1 MPIIRMPDG
10 RKVRFPDNMPSDEI
24 KSFIAQKYPET
35 QTTQIKPLTDEQ
47 KAKST
52 ADYSGVGLA
61 GLKGFG
67 QGVASGL
74 GRVASG
80 ATFGATDWIDRKTG
94 GNLAKLDQDLRE
106 SAKAE
111 GLGGA
116 LTVANLASE
125 IGGNAIG
132 AGGKVATK
140 IAEKGIKG
148 AKALGLNNTIQGAAY
163 GTTSSDNLND
173 LAGNVIGN
181 AVLSNA
187 LGFGIAGLGKG
198 GQWLYNIAKPY
209 ANASKGAIGQA
220 VENIGLGKLKD
231 FANKAQQSGRSVLEV
246 GDDDLIALA
255 QEARQQSPKAYKN
268 FDKATEAFND
278 TQNARNTSVVND
290 AFGSRGKYDNI
301 DEVTKLAREQAQP
314 FYDNLQNV
322 GDLSKINPA
331 IEQNIAL
338 NPFLRREVSGVLA
351 DPLYQAEYGVNKMP
365 LTDWR
370 VLDQVNRS
378 INDKISAAV
387 RAGEADKVRLL
398 EKQKY
403 QLLNMVDDVVP
414 EYKVARGIYEAEHNA
429 LKAQKIGEDT
439 LFDSNTSADKLSRT
453 MKDMSDYEKRS
464 LQIGAREKL
473 MNVIEGRENQTLGLK
488 KLNNEQT
495 QSKLK
500 LILGNKADDFI
511 NYAKDEVKAM
521 RNVNKLTKGSQTS
534 EKQNIRDKLGLLS
547 RISKNP
553 WGAIGEI
560 GDTLNSRINNAQGD
574 VLSQFLTERG
584 GNTLRNALDNYQN
597 QLTRA
602 EALRRLLPGI
612 SSTTASNI
620 LKIN

>member
-10 RKVRFPDNMPSDEI
+10 KKVRFPDDMPRDEI

-35 QTTQIKPLTDEQ
+35 QTNQIKPLTDEQ

-52 ADYSGVGLA
+52 AYYSGVGLA

-74 GRVASG
+74 GRMASG

-94 GNLAKLDQDLRE
+94 GNLAALDQEIRDAAE
-106 SAKAE
+106 AE

-116 LTVANLASE
+116 LTVANVASE
-125 IGGNAIG
+125 IGGNTLG

-148 AKALGLNNTIQGAAY
+148 AKALGLNNTIQGTAY
-163 GTTSSDNLND
+163 GATSSDKLEE
-173 LAGNVIGN
+173 LPANVIGD
-181 AVLSNA
+181 ALMSNI
-187 LGFGIAGLGKG
+187 LGFGLAGTLKG
-198 GQWLYNIAKPY
+198 GQWAYDIARPY
-209 ANASKGAIGQA
+209 ANASKNAIGQA
-220 VENIGLGKLKD
+220 IDNVGLGKLKD
-231 FANKAQQSGRSVLEV
+231 FANKAQQTGRSALEV

-268 FDKATEAFND
+268 FDKATEAFNE
-278 TQNARNTSVVND
+278 TQNARNSSVVND
-290 AFGSRGKYDNI
+290 AFGNKGKYDNI
-301 DEVTKLAREQAQP
+301 DDVTRIAREQAQP
-314 FYDNLQNV
+314 FYDNLQSV
-322 GDLSKINPA
+322 GDLAKINPA
-331 IEQNIAL
+331 IEQKIAL

-351 DPLYQAEYGVNKMP
+351 DPLYQAEYGTNKMP

-370 VLDQVNRS
+370 VLDQANRS

-387 RAGEADKVRLL
+387 RSGEADKVRML

-403 QLLNMVDDVVP
+403 QLLNMIDEVVP
-414 EYKVARGIYEAEHNA
+414 EYKMARGIYEAEHKA
-429 LKAQKIGEDT
+429 LKAQKIGEDA
-439 LFDSNTSADKLSRT
+439 LFDSNTSADKLSRA

-488 KLNNEQT
+488 KINNEQT
-495 QSKLK
+495 QAKLK
-500 LILGNKADDFI
+500 LVLGNKADDFI

-534 EKQNIRDKLGLLS
+534 EKQNLRDKLNLLQ
-547 RISKNP
+547 RVSKNP
-553 WGAIGEI
+553 WGVVGEVSE
-560 GDTLNSRINNAQGD
+560 TLNSRINNASGD
-574 VLSQFLTERG
+574 VLSQMLTERG
-584 GNTLRNALDNYQN
+584 GNALRNAINNYQS

-602 EALRRLLPGI
+602 EALRKIMPSITG
-612 SSTTASNI
+612 TTASNI
-620 LKIN
+620 LKID

>member
-10 RKVRFPDNMPSDEI
+10 KKVRFPDNMPRDEI

-35 QTTQIKPLTDEQ
+35 QPAQITPLTEDQ

-52 ADYSGVGLA
+52 ADYSGVGLEA
-61 GLKGFG
+61 LKGFG
-67 QGVASGL
+67 QGVVSGL

-80 ATFGATDWIDRKTG
+80 ATFGGTDWIDRKTG
-94 GNLAKLDQDLRE
+94 GNLAALDQEIRD
-106 SAKAE
+106 AADAE

-116 LTVANLASE
+116 LTAANVASE
-125 IGGNAIG
+125 IGGNALG

-148 AKALGLNNTIQGAAY
+148 AKALGLNNTIQGVAY
-163 GTTSSDNLND
+163 GATSSDKLED
-173 LAGNVIGN
+173 LASNVVGNVL
-181 AVLSNA
+181 LSNA
-187 LGFGIAGLGKG
+187 LGFGLAGAIKG
-198 GQWLYNIAKPY
+198 GQWAYDIARPY
-209 ANASKGAIGQA
+209 ANASKNAIDQA
-220 VENIGLGKLKD
+220 INNVGLGKLKD
-231 FANKAQQSGRSVLEV
+231 FANKAQQTGRSALEV
-246 GDDDLIALA
+246 GDDELITLA

-268 FDKATEAFND
+268 FDKATESFNE
-278 TQNARNTSVVND
+278 TQSARNSRVIND

-301 DEVTKLAREQAQP
+301 DDVTRAAREQAQP
-314 FYDNLQNV
+314 LYDKLQNV

-331 IEQNIAL
+331 IEQKVAL
-338 NPFLRREVSGVLA
+338 NPFLRREVSGVLS
-351 DPLYQAEYGVNKMP
+351 DPLYQAEYGTTRMP

-370 VLDQVNRS
+370 VLDQANRS

-403 QLLNMVDDVVP
+403 EILNMIDDVVP
-414 EYKVARGIYEAEHNA
+414 EYKAARGIYEAEHKA
-429 LKAQKIGEDT
+429 LKAQKIGEDA
-439 LFDSNTSADKLSRT
+439 LFDNNTSADKLSRA

-488 KLNNEQT
+488 KINNEQT
-495 QSKLK
+495 QAKLK
-500 LILGNKADDFI
+500 LVLGNKADDFI

-534 EKQNIRDKLGLLS
+534 EKQNIRDKLGLLQ
-547 RISKNP
+547 RIFKNP
-553 WGAIGEI
+553 TGVVGEI
-560 GDTLNSRINNAQGD
+560 GDALNSRTNNASGD
-574 VLSQFLTERG
+574 LLSQMLTERG
-584 GNTLRNALDNYQN
+584 GNSLSSALNSYQN
-597 QLTRA
+597 QATKA
-602 EALRRLLPGI
+602 EALRRLLPSVSGTI
-612 SSTTASNI
+612 ASNI